1 MNLTVISKQL
11 LSVATLVVLK
21 QILRTQWHHSYH
33 GWATKLLFQYIDIFV
48 LVPPDLLKHLAYRD
62 MRLVELIL

>member
-1 MNLTVISKQL
+1 MASC
-11 LSVATLVVLK
+11 
-21 QILRTQWHHSYH
+21 